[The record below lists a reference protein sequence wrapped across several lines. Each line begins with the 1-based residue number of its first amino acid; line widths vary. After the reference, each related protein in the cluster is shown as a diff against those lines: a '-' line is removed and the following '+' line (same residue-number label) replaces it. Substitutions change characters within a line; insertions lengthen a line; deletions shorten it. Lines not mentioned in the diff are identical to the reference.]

1 MSAPEAHQLSL
12 GPLTGVSFGPDRT
25 RESTLQ
31 FCFNVVA
38 DSIVEVAISP
48 NNNEAQVYSKQGDGW
63 SFVQALAEVSY
74 GVQSSF
80 GSELTQCA
88 AR

>member
-25 RESTLQ
+25 RKSTNQ
-31 FCFNVVA
+31 TVCSRSVA
-38 DSIVEVAISP
+38 DCIVEVAISP

-63 SFVQALAEVSY
+63 SFVQALAEVS
-74 GVQSSF
+74 
-80 GSELTQCA
+80 
-88 AR
+88 